1 MPTLKSGY
9 YKPFFSKISNLC
21 CKLAVPATTFESNV
35 ILKTYQIFCKLN
47 FKSCYIIY
55 LLECLNFQIQ
65 YVEKSE
71 AKFRIRLNN
80 HVKDG
85 TRRYT
90 IIIPSM
96 KPTLTQ

>member
-1 MPTLKSGY
+1 M
-9 YKPFFSKISNLC
+9 
-21 CKLAVPATTFESNV
+21 
-35 ILKTYQIFCKLN
+35 
-47 FKSCYIIY
+47 Y

-90 IIIPSM
+90 IITPSM
-96 KPTLTQ
+96 KTTLTQGGGLFWRFQTSASRRRARQSDVTAFD

>member
-1 MPTLKSGY
+1 M
-9 YKPFFSKISNLC
+9 
-21 CKLAVPATTFESNV
+21 
-35 ILKTYQIFCKLN
+35 
-47 FKSCYIIY
+47 Y

-65 YVEKSE
+65 YVEKSG

-90 IIIPSM
+90 IITPSM
-96 KPTLTQ
+96 KTTLTQGGGLSGGFKPVHQEGELVRVMLLRSIRTNGSSLC